1 VTTRCTAAPSTDGRG
16 RRIPLRRIVLN
27 RIPAT
32 MPNRLGIRR
41 QAALAAA
48 VVVALALLAGG
59 ALLLFLL
66 QQRLLDALGDTM
78 EARAAV
84 IATALDADG
93 LDDAGELV
101 ERMESRE
108 QVVQILGPDGDVLAA
123 SEEDVADEAI
133 TDLLLGEEDMARR
146 IVDLNGALDGRYVV
160 AGEGV
165 EEDEVEYTVLV
176 AASAELQAATV
187 RTVGL
192 YLLVAAP
199 LLVALVVLMVWF
211 LVGRSLTAVEA
222 IRTRVASIGPAE
234 LDRRVDVPP
243 TQDEIAQ
250 LAETMNAM
258 LARLQAAD
266 VRLRRFVSDASHE
279 LRTPLAAAKTSLEV
293 AARDPGGWPQSRGL
307 VLAELERMS
316 HLVENL
322 LLLARVDDQAA
333 FVRFADVDL
342 DDVVDGELRRLAPA
356 PSPALSPVIEA
367 RLEPVRLR
375 GDAGRLA
382 QLVRNLLDNARRHA
396 ASRIRVSTGQDGGR
410 ARLVIDNDGD
420 TIPAADRTRIFE
432 RFVRLDEARTRDT
445 GGSGLG
451 LAIVAEIA
459 KAHGGTVRAGS
470 SPEGWTRFTVDL
482 PLSR

>member
-1 VTTRCTAAPSTDGRG
+1 
-16 RRIPLRRIVLN
+16 
-27 RIPAT
+27 

-108 QVVQILGPDGDVLAA
+108 QVVQILGPDGEVLAA
-123 SEEDVADEAI
+123 SEDDVAEEAI
-133 TDLLLGEEDMARR
+133 TDLLLGEEDTARR
-146 IVDLNGALDGRYVV
+146 VVDLNGALDGRYVV

-222 IRTRVASIGPAE
+222 IRARVASIGPAE

-316 HLVENL
+316 HLVGNL

-342 DDVVDGELRRLAPA
+342 DDVVDGELRRLAATSGVPSPAFSPA
-356 PSPALSPVIEA
+356 PSPAIEA

-432 RFVRLDEARTRDT
+432 RFVRLDEARSRDT

-482 PLSR
+482 PAASRPPASPPR

>member
-1 VTTRCTAAPSTDGRG
+1 
-16 RRIPLRRIVLN
+16 
-27 RIPAT
+27 

-108 QVVQILGPDGDVLAA
+108 QVVQILGPDGEVLAA
-123 SEEDVADEAI
+123 SEEDIADEAI
-133 TDLLLGEEDMARR
+133 TDLLLGEEDTARR
-146 IVDLNGALDGRYVV
+146 VVDLNGALDGRYVV

-222 IRTRVASIGPAE
+222 IRARVASIGPAE

-342 DDVVDGELRRLAPA
+342 DDVVDGELRRLAA
-356 PSPALSPVIEA
+356 TSGASSPALSPTIEA
-367 RLEPVRLR
+367 RLEPVRLH

-396 ASRIRVSTGQDGGR
+396 ASRIRVSTAQDGGR

-432 RFVRLDEARTRDT
+432 RFVRLDEARSRDT

-482 PLSR
+482 PAAPRPPASPPR